1 MAALVCL
8 AMLAGVGASAG
19 ADFTPADAARLVS
32 ATLVWQPKSD
42 EARPQGP
49 AITATIEDDRLT
61 KAAKLISEAEEME
74 TGAGCPFYG
83 EAMLTLTPCFWQDGK
98 SGKRNTAP

>member
-32 ATLVWQPKSD
+32 ATLVW
-42 EARPQGP
+42 
-49 AITATIEDDRLT
+49 
-61 KAAKLISEAEEME
+61 
-74 TGAGCPFYG
+74 
-83 EAMLTLTPCFWQDGK
+83 
-98 SGKRNTAP
+98 